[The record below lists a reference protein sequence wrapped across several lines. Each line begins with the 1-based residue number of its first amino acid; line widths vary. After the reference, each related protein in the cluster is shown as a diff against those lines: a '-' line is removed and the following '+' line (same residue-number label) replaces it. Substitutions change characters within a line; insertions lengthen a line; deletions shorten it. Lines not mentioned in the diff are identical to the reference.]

1 MRSMSTGFHRWERI
15 DDVIM
20 GGISTSQIVDGSGN
34 PDAVAWCGIVR
45 EEGGGFCGQ
54 RWVL

>member
-1 MRSMSTGFHRWERI
+1 MGLNRWERI

-20 GGISTSQIVDGSGN
+20 GGISTSQIVDESGN

-45 EEGGGFCGQ
+45 PEGGGFCGQ
-54 RWVL
+54 RWVH